1 MPIYT
6 FRDKNTD
13 ETHDEILSMYELD
26 EFLENNPHLSQVIT
40 TPTSLVHEKGT
51 NLRVPDSFRE
61 TMSKIKDRFKI
72 HNIKDY

>member
-6 FRDKNTD
+6 FRNKNTNEVSEEVLFMND
-13 ETHDEILSMYELD
+13 LD
-26 EFLENNPHLSQVIT
+26 QFIEDNPHMEQIIT

-61 TMSKIKDRFKI
+61 TMSKIKDKFKI
-72 HNIKDY
+72 NSIKDY